1 MEIWQF
7 KIRLLRRKV
16 KGWAINVNAAI
27 KKQKHELLLEFDRLD
42 RLQECRALS
51 SEEKKKMDSIS
62 TDLER
67 IWSMEEMKSRQRSR
81 ERNIKEGDRNTS
93 YF

>member
-16 KGWAINVNAAI
+16 KGWAINVNA
-27 KKQKHELLLEFDRLD
+27 LLLEFDRLD